1 MTWKKTLKRAPG
13 VPASPLSSTQKMPH
27 IVDVGWEMGG
37 REACTWG
44 HMWVCK
50 RQRPQVL
57 GEKQTAQIGLQVLG
71 SKRTM
76 TLRHDGVN
84 IVSSRCCGSWHYN
97 RKVWEKQPQFLF
109 HNIKERVGRNG
120 WSKKTGSLPNR
131 TTSIWWGG
139 PWVVG
144 QRCSPNSPNNTGCC
158 CDFCLP
164 TRIRMRLCCWG
175 RHVRWPQDKE
185 KSNLVLIKWMTSP
198 LHFLPADWLSQ
209 NKMGMYYAGC
219 QEEKVINVLPSS
231 EPCE

>member
-1 MTWKKTLKRAPG
+1 
-13 VPASPLSSTQKMPH
+13 
-27 IVDVGWEMGG
+27 
-37 REACTWG
+37 
-44 HMWVCK
+44 
-50 RQRPQVL
+50 
-57 GEKQTAQIGLQVLG
+57 
-71 SKRTM
+71 M

-120 WSKKTGSLPNR
+120 WSKKTGSLPNK
-131 TTSIWWGG
+131 TTSIWWG
-139 PWVVG
+139 VG
-144 QRCSPNSPNNTGCC
+144 SLSCWSEVFPK
-158 CDFCLP
+158 LP
-164 TRIRMRLCCWG
+164 QTIQAVAVTFACPPELVWDCCWG
-175 RHVRWPQDKE
+175 RHIRWPQDKE

>member
-13 VPASPLSSTQKMPH
+13 VPASPLSSTQKMPR

-71 SKRTM
+71 SKRTV

-97 RKVWEKQPQFLF
+97 RKLWNNPDYCFTILKKEWVEMGGARRQAVYQ
-109 HNIKERVGRNG
+109 IKWPAFGR
-120 WSKKTGSLPNR
+120 
-131 TTSIWWGG
+131 GG

-144 QRCSPNSPNNTGCC
+144 QRCSPNSPKQYRLLLWLLLAHQNSYETLLLRTPYTLATGQ
-158 CDFCLP
+158 
-164 TRIRMRLCCWG
+164 R
-175 RHVRWPQDKE
+175 E
-185 KSNLVLIKWMTSP
+185 IKFGTNQMDDLT
-198 LHFLPADWLSQ
+198 PAFPPWWLALTEQ
-209 NKMGMYYAGC
+209 N
-219 QEEKVINVLPSS
+219 ENVLCGMPGGKSH
-231 EPCE
+231 